1 MVIKR
6 FLIVGAGGMNFGME
20 NNLKFKAARMG
31 DSEWLEIDTENGVL
45 KKEGDYT
52 RFVVSRIPRGYDA
65 YIIHASTILEEDV
78 LKLREEEPES
88 WIFFNS
94 AEVHPLTPELTKAS
108 DGILRGVV
116 GIEGTLEMVRK
127 NKRNPQGVY
136 SV

>member
-1 MVIKR
+1 MNTRKV
-6 FLIVGAGGMNFGME
+6 LIVGAGGMNFGIE

-31 DSEWLEIDTENGVL
+31 SSEWLEINTERGIL
-45 KKEGDYT
+45 RKEGDYT
-52 RFVVSRIPRGYDA
+52 RFVVDRIPRGYDV
-65 YIIHASTILEEDV
+65 YIIQVSTITEEDV
-78 LKLREEEPES
+78 IKLREEEPES

-94 AEVHPLTPELTKAS
+94 AAAHPLTPELTTAS

-116 GIEGTLEMVRK
+116 GIEGTLEMIRK